1 MTRDHATDS
10 SALSIGFVWEG
21 LPMYAAREI
30 RALAAFENLAV
41 TVVGSRPPF
50 SVAEI
55 DQTCPFPIYWY
66 DGAADLP
73 SWADITSRTPDIVF
87 SSGWAFPLCKRLA
100 AEAKQQG
107 RAVVCMADNRLRYT
121 ARQFLGSV
129 RFRLGLRRRFD
140 RFFVTGQGGRSL
152 MRFFGVADGHVREGL
167 YGADAALFNATT
179 AASGRSKTILFVG
192 QMIERKGVDVLL
204 EGFRASGLESQGWR
218 LRCIGDGPLA
228 TLAAATPGCEHLP
241 FCDAAEV
248 ARHLADAR
256 LFILPSRNDN
266 WGVALHEAALSRC
279 LLAASSTVGATSELM
294 PEDSP
299 LKFSPG
305 SAAAIRDAL
314 THASTLSDKATD
326 ALADAAHAR
335 AGDFGPAR
343 FAREVAG
350 FVADLAG
357 VRLTTG
363 RPFEVGQAHAAVA
376 IGVTSRP

>member
-1 MTRDHATDS
+1 MAQEQPTQS
-10 SALSIGFVWEG
+10 CVVSIGFVWEG

-50 SVAEI
+50 SVAGI
-55 DQTCPFPIYWY
+55 DQTSPFPIHWY
-66 DGAADLP
+66 DGTADLP
-73 SWADITSRTPDIVF
+73 SWTEIAPRTPDVVF
-87 SSGWAFPLCKRLA
+87 SSGWAFPLCQRLA

-107 RAVVCMADNRLRYT
+107 RVVVCMADNRRRHT
-121 ARQFLGSV
+121 ARQFLGAV

-140 RFFVTGQGGRSL
+140 RFFVPGQGGRRL
-152 MRFFGVADGHVREGL
+152 MRFFGVPEGHVREGL
-167 YGADAALFNATT
+167 YGADPALFSGTT
-179 AASGRSKTILFVG
+179 AASRRSKTILFVG
-192 QMIERKGVDVLL
+192 QMIARKGVDVLL

-228 TLAAATPGCEHLP
+228 AQAAATPGCEHLP
-241 FCDAAEV
+241 FCDVAEV

-299 LKFSPG
+299 LKFAPG
-305 SAAAIRDAL
+305 STLAIRDAL
-314 THASTLSDKATD
+314 QHASGLTD
-326 ALADAAHAR
+326 EVTDSLADAAHAR
-335 AGDFGPAR
+335 AHDFGPAR
-343 FAREVAG
+343 FAGEVAG
-350 FVADLAG
+350 FVADLTG

-363 RPFEVGQAHAAVA
+363 RLPEVGQVRDGAA
-376 IGVTSRP
+376 IGATCRP

>member
-1 MTRDHATDS
+1 MTRDHVTS
-10 SALSIGFVWEG
+10 PSGVSIAFVWEG

-50 SVAEI
+50 SVVEI
-55 DQTCPFPIYWY
+55 DRTSPFPIHWY
-66 DGAADLP
+66 DGNAGLP
-73 SWADITSRTPDIVF
+73 SWAEITPRTPDIVF
-87 SSGWAFPLCKRLA
+87 SSGWAFPLCTTLA

-107 RAVVCMADNRLRYT
+107 RAVVCMADNRRRHT
-121 ARQFLGSV
+121 VRQFLGAI

-140 RFFVTGQGGRSL
+140 RFFVPGQGGRSL
-152 MRFFGVADGHVREGL
+152 MRFFGVSDGHVREGL
-167 YGADAALFNATT
+167 YGADPALFNATT
-179 AASGRSKTILFVG
+179 AASRRSKTILFVG
-192 QMIERKGVDVLL
+192 QMIDRKGVDVLL

-228 TLAAATPGCEHLP
+228 AQAAATPGCEHLP

-248 ARHLADAR
+248 AGHLADAR

-299 LKFSPG
+299 LKFAPG
-305 SAAAIRDAL
+305 SAVAIRDAL
-314 THASTLSDKATD
+314 QHASGLTD
-326 ALADAAHAR
+326 EVTDSLADAAHAR
-335 AGDFGPAR
+335 AHDFGPAR

-350 FVADLAG
+350 FVEDLTG

-363 RPFEVGQAHAAVA
+363 GSPEGGQALDGAA
-376 IGVTSRP
+376 IGVTCRP

>member
-1 MTRDHATDS
+1 MTRDHVTES
-10 SALSIGFVWEG
+10 SAISIGFVWEG

-30 RALAAFENLAV
+30 RALATFENLAV

-55 DQTCPFPIYWY
+55 DQTSPFPIHWY

-73 SWADITSRTPDIVF
+73 SWADITPRTPDIVF

-121 ARQFLGSV
+121 ARQFLGAV

-140 RFFVTGQGGRSL
+140 RFFVPGQGGRSL
-152 MRFFGVADGHVREGL
+152 MRLFGVPNAHVREGL
-167 YGADAALFNATT
+167 YGADPALFNATA
-179 AASGRSKTILFVG
+179 AASRRSRTILFVG
-192 QMIERKGVDVLL
+192 QMIDRKGVDVLI

-248 ARHLADAR
+248 ARHLANAR

-305 SAAAIRDAL
+305 SAMSICDAL
-314 THASTLSDKATD
+314 QHASTLTD
-326 ALADAAHAR
+326 EVTDTLADAAHSR
-335 AGDFGPAR
+335 AHDFGPAR

-350 FVADLAG
+350 FVEDLTG
-357 VRLTTG
+357 VRLSAG
-363 RPFEVGQAHAAVA
+363 RSSEVGQTCDAATEK
-376 IGVTSRP
+376 VTFRA

>member
-1 MTRDHATDS
+1 MATNRSLYS
-10 SALSIGFVWEG
+10 SDISIGFVWEG

-50 SVAEI
+50 SITEI
-55 DQTCPFPIYWY
+55 DRSSLFPIHWY
-66 DGAADLP
+66 DGVTDTP
-73 SWADITSRTPDIVF
+73 SWADITPRTPDIVF

-121 ARQFLGSV
+121 LRQLLGAA
-129 RFRLGLRRRFD
+129 RFRLGLRSRFD
-140 RFFVTGQGGRSL
+140 RFFVPGQGGRNL
-152 MRFFGVADGHVREGL
+152 MRFFGVPDGHVREGL

-179 AASGRSKTILFVG
+179 AASRRSKTILFVG

-204 EGFRASGLESQGWR
+204 EGFRTSELESLGWR
-218 LRCIGDGPLA
+218 LRCIGNGPLA
-228 TLAAATPGCEHLP
+228 PLAAATPGCEHLP

-294 PEDSP
+294 PETSP
-299 LKFSPG
+299 LKFYPG

-314 THASTLSDKATD
+314 KHASTLSDEATD
-326 ALADAAHAR
+326 SLADATHAR
-335 AGDFGPAR
+335 AHDFGPAR

-350 FVADLAG
+350 FVEDLVG

-363 RPFEVGQAHAAVA
+363 RSLVVGQANGAAA
-376 IGVTSRP
+376 LGAAFPA

>member
-1 MTRDHATDS
+1 MTRDRSADS
-10 SALSIGFVWEG
+10 SAVSIGFVWEG

-30 RALAAFENLAV
+30 RALAAFENLSV

-55 DQTCPFPIYWY
+55 DQTSLFPIHWY

-73 SWADITSRTPDIVF
+73 SWADMTSRTPDIVF

-121 ARQFLGSV
+121 ARQFLGAV
-129 RFRLGLRRRFD
+129 RFRLGLHRRFD
-140 RFFVTGQGGRSL
+140 RFFVPGQEGRSL
-152 MRFFGVADGHVREGL
+152 MRFFGVPDGHVREGL

-179 AASGRSKTILFVG
+179 AASARSKKILFVG
-192 QMIERKGVDVLL
+192 QMIERKGVDTLL

-228 TLAAATPGCEHLP
+228 TLVAATPGCEHLP

-279 LLAASSTVGATSELM
+279 LLAASNSVGATSELM

-305 SAAAIRDAL
+305 SATAIRDAL
-314 THASTLSDKATD
+314 GYASTLSDKATD
-326 ALADAAHAR
+326 ALANAAHAR

-357 VRLTTG
+357 VRLTTA
-363 RPFEVGQAHAAVA
+363 RPFEVGQARARLR
-376 IGVTSRP
+376 SE